1 MIMNKNV
8 DLVKTQA
15 VEDDSFRI
23 EEYRLSF
30 MVDNQKYND
39 LFYRVYIND
48 VFSNYL
54 YKGMELD
61 TLEEVSNE
69 IYKRS

>member
-1 MIMNKNV
+1 MNKNV
-8 DLVKTQA
+8 DLVKTQT
-15 VEDDSFRI
+15 VEDGKFKI

-30 MVDNQKYND
+30 MVGNQKYND
-39 LFYRVYIND
+39 LFCRVYID
-48 VFSNYL
+48 DMFSNYL
-54 YKGMELD
+54 YNGMELE

>member
-15 VEDDSFRI
+15 VEDGSFRI

-30 MVDNQKYND
+30 MVGNQKYND
-39 LFYRVYIND
+39 LFCRVYIND

-54 YKGMELD
+54 YRGMELD

-69 IYKRS
+69 IYKRC

>member
-1 MIMNKNV
+1 MNKDV
-8 DLVKTQA
+8 DLVKTQS
-15 VEDDSFRI
+15 VEDGDFRI

-30 MVDNQKYND
+30 MVGNQKYND
-39 LFYRVYIND
+39 LFCRVYVCD
-48 VFSNYL
+48 AFAHYL

-69 IYKRS
+69 IYKRC

>member
-8 DLVKTQA
+8 DLVKTQE
-15 VEDDSFRI
+15 VVDGSFRI

-30 MVDNQKYND
+30 MVGNQKYNG
-39 LFYRVYIND
+39 LFCRVYING

>member
-1 MIMNKNV
+1 MNKNV
-8 DLVKTQA
+8 DLVKTQT
-15 VEDDSFRI
+15 VEDGKFKI

-30 MVDNQKYND
+30 MVGSQKYND
-39 LFYRVYIND
+39 LFCRVYMD
-48 VFSNYL
+48 GVFSNYL
-54 YKGMELD
+54 YNGMELE